1 MHLVTKLEINMRKL
15 LVLHNRILQSIKEI
29 WNISE
34 YSMYH
39 ISFWKGFVI
48 GALIWNLLLDWFFY
62 FS

>member
-1 MHLVTKLEINMRKL
+1 MRKL
-15 LVLHNRILQSIKEI
+15 LVLHNRIIVAIKDI

-34 YSMYH
+34 YIMYH

-48 GALIWNLLLDWFFY
+48 GALVYNILINWFFY